1 MTTGDVQSSVSST
14 AARRER
20 VPVPMATSL
29 QTTRHVKVRTSSQS
43 LGAAVAQSVSSQ
55 CEFNPRMRVTVDFI
69 PEYISET
76 VIAQE
81 NVLSP

>member
-14 AARRER
+14 AARREP

-29 QTTRHVKVRTSSQS
+29 QTTHHVKVRTSSQS
-43 LGAAVAQSVSSQ
+43 LGAAIAQTVSGQ

-69 PEYISET
+69 PEDISET
-76 VIAQE
+76 VIAHE
-81 NVLSP
+81 NVLIP